1 MKLENYGYKE
11 EKMKIRTMSMAE
23 MRIGVVQEL
32 LRKNYRFVNI
42 RLVNTTSGDVDSF
55 RSTED
60 FLMADF
66 NEAYEIDLISVKE
79 INAYNEK
86 ENCCEIRIVIVIRE
100 TPDATFTDEELAK
113 VGTEEERKHLVE
125 CAADN
130 SKLDEWYFQ
139 IMTKYDLWK

>member
-32 LRKNYRFVNI
+32 LRKNFRFVNI
-42 RLVNTTSGDVDSF
+42 RLVNITSGDVDSF

-100 TPDATFTDEELAK
+100 TPDTAFTDEELAR
-113 VGTEEERKHLVE
+113 VDTEEERKHLVE
-125 CAADN
+125 CVADN
-130 SKLDEWYFQ
+130 SKLDEWYSQ